1 LEREP
6 PEFPILTISPPVS
19 WRSNLLRGKARIGEV
34 LMTTH
39 PTVQALNRLWHD
51 LYEDLV
57 VVDLGQLLLAQRPL
71 DADTVQV
78 FIEKS
83 CADVRDVSIS
93 NFMRLI
99 FIKFYL

>member
-1 LEREP
+1 MERRRLQLEREP
-6 PEFPILTISPPVS
+6 PDFPNFTIYPPVP
-19 WRSNLLRGKARIGEV
+19 WRSNLLRAKARIGEV

-39 PTVQALNRLWHD
+39 PTVQAVNRLWHD

-57 VVDLGQLLLAQRPL
+57 VVDLAQLLLVQRPL

-83 CADVRDVSIS
+83 CAEVRDVSKYHMIS
-93 NFMRLI
+93 
-99 FIKFYL
+99 